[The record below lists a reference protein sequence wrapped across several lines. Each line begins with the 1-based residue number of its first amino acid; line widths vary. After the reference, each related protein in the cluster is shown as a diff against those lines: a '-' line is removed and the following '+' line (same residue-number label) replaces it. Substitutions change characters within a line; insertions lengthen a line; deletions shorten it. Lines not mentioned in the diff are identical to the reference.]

1 MKNIIILF
9 ILCAA
14 NSSSAVTDYL
24 VKISP
29 NSTFILSQTP
39 GAKRVREDIWLVE
52 KSQIQ
57 KISRFTKILYMEP
70 NHKIKPLSIP
80 NDLSSELWGL
90 ENKQYKN
97 DANVVKAWEQSTGS
111 KKIIVAVID
120 TGIDFQHPDLVENLW
135 HNKKEFNGKT
145 GVDDDGNGY
154 IDDVYGWNTF
164 LNSADIYDSRGHG
177 THVSGIIG
185 AQGNNG
191 IGVVG
196 VNWNVSLMTL
206 NIFPK
211 VEDGTIADAIKAID
225 YAIQNGANVINA
237 SWGAADE
244 TVSADEFKFLT
255 EAIERAKAKNIVFV
269 AAAGNSGT
277 DNDQHP
283 HIPANLS
290 PENIISVGAITR
302 FGWIPDFSNFG
313 ETSVDVFAPGVLIKS
328 TLVNNYYGNLSGTS
342 MAAPFVTGIVALM
355 LSKYPQLSWQEV
367 TQTLLSSCTPNSN
380 LSKGCRCKGHIDA
393 ALALS
398 KIKISL

>member
-1 MKNIIILF
+1 MFCIQTSF
-9 ILCAA
+9 AA
-14 NSSSAVTDYL
+14 TDYL
-24 VKISP
+24 VKVSP
-29 NSTFILSQTP
+29 GTDVTRLSQFL
-39 GAKRVREDIWLVE
+39 GAKRIREDVLLIDE
-52 KSQIQ
+52 KN
-57 KISRFTKILYMEP
+57 ISRVNQFTKVLHIEP
-70 NHKIKPLSIP
+70 NHKVRPLNIP
-80 NDLSSELWGL
+80 NDLSSDLWGL

-97 DANVVKAWEQSTGS
+97 DANVVKAWAQSTGS
-111 KKIIVAVID
+111 KNVVVAVID

-135 HNKKEFNGKT
+135 QNSKEINGQA
-145 GVDDDGNGY
+145 GVDDDGNGF
-154 IDDVYGWNTF
+154 IDDVYGWNMASN
-164 LNSADIYDSRGHG
+164 NSDIFDFRGHG

-185 AQGNNG
+185 AKGNNG
-191 IGVVG
+191 RGVVG

-225 YAIQNGANVINA
+225 YAIQNGAQVINA

-244 TVSADEFKFLT
+244 TVSIDEFKLLT

-342 MAAPFVTGIVALM
+342 MAAPFVTGIIALM
-355 LSKYPQLSWQEV
+355 LSKNPQLSWQEV
-367 TQTLLSSCTPNSN
+367 TQTLLNSCTPNSN
-380 LSKGCRCKGHIDA
+380 LIKGCRCKGHIDA
-393 ALALS
+393 AMALS
-398 KIKISL
+398 KVK